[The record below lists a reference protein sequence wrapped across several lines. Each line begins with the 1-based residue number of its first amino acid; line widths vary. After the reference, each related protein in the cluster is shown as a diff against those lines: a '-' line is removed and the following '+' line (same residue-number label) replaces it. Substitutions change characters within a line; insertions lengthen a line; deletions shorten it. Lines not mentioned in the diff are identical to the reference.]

1 MAAAIRQNDDCV
13 RHDLNPLLCL
23 CDLYVCSV
31 PVPIR
36 RASGAKNCL
45 LLKIPFGIF
54 NQNALQNE
62 PQPSIMGGADRIWQ
76 GLSKTTCEVNHDWFR
91 IERDE
96 DCC

>member
-1 MAAAIRQNDDCV
+1 MAAAIRQDDDCV

-62 PQPSIMGGADRIWQ
+62 PQPSIMVVLIVFGKDF
-76 GLSKTTCEVNHDWFR
+76 LKTTCEANHDWFR

-96 DCC
+96 DCR

>member
-1 MAAAIRQNDDCV
+1 MAAAIRQDDDCV

-31 PVPIR
+31 RVPIR
-36 RASGAKNCL
+36 RASSTQNCL

-62 PQPSIMGGADRIWQ
+62 LQPSMMGGADRIWQ
-76 GLSKTTCEVNHDWFR
+76 GLSKTTYEVNHDWFR

-96 DCC
+96 DCR